1 MAYTHLAYLH
11 TIKGDF
17 GQALR
22 LLEIARVVSREVNL
36 PVLSIYVG
44 AFLGYVLVLSER
56 IEEGLSLMQETL
68 TAAQAMGVA
77 DYSAMLVVRFG
88 EACLLADR
96 LDPALA
102 LAEGA
107 FTLARE
113 KAQRSGEA
121 WALHLLGAIA
131 SHSGPPDAE
140 KADTHY
146 RQALTLAEELGMRPL
161 VAHCH
166 LGLGK
171 LYRRTGQR
179 EQAHEHFTIATTM
192 YREMDMTYWLEK
204 AEAEMKNVE

>member
-1 MAYTHLAYLH
+1 
-11 TIKGDF
+11 
-17 GQALR
+17 
-22 LLEIARVVSREVNL
+22 
-36 PVLSIYVG
+36 
-44 AFLGYVLVLSER
+44 
-56 IEEGLSLMQETL
+56 MQDTL

-107 FTLARE
+107 FTVARE

-131 SHSGPPDAE
+131 SHSDPPDAE

-161 VAHCH
+161 IAHCH

-171 LYRRTGQR
+171 LYRSVGKQPEAQ
-179 EQAHEHFTIATTM
+179 EQLTTATTL
-192 YREMDMTYWLEK
+192 YREMDMRFWLEQ
-204 AEAEMKNVE
+204 AAVEMAAL